1 MGGGTTPVDNR
12 RQVSRRLDRLRRL
25 DRVEEVEQE
34 EVKVRDVIRL
44 MEHDGWVLSRTR
56 GSHRQYKHPTKPGLV
71 TIPGKPGRDLPVGL
85 QRSIL
90 RQAGLL
96 EDRRRPGGAVP

>member
-1 MGGGTTPVDNR
+1 MPR
-12 RQVSRRLDRLRRL
+12 R
-25 DRVEEVEQE
+25 
-34 EVKVRDVIRL
+34 VKVSEIIRL
-44 MEHDGWVLSRTR
+44 IEEDGWVLSRMR

-96 EDRRRPGGAVP
+96 GDQR

>member
-1 MGGGTTPVDNR
+1 M
-12 RQVSRRLDRLRRL
+12 
-25 DRVEEVEQE
+25 
-34 EVKVRDVIRL
+34 KVRKAVKLI
-44 MEHDGWVLSRTR
+44 EEDGWVLGRTR
-56 GSHRQYKHPTKPGLV
+56 GSHRQFKHPTKPGLV

-96 EDRRRPGGAVP
+96 GDQR

>member
-1 MGGGTTPVDNR
+1 MWMTERTLFVAPIASGTGTA
-12 RQVSRRLDRLRRL
+12 
-25 DRVEEVEQE
+25 E
-34 EVKVRDVIRL
+34 EVKRELKVREAVRL
-44 MEHDGWVLSRTR
+44 IEEDGWVLTRTR

-71 TIPGKPGRDLPVGL
+71 TIPGKPGKDLPVGL

-96 EDRRRPGGAVP
+96 GDQR